1 MAIPPALSD
10 TVVMKRLFLLAV
22 IVVGIPAAK
31 LFADSEGDVA
41 AAPLLA
47 LTNQAVIIDETSNKF
62 QMDQEKPKNVSMFTL
77 SNAVVWTADMDI
89 DSDGRETPL
98 CNKKRDPWHQSQLSC
113 GTDIA
118 ADETPYF
125 VIPIG
130 KPANY
135 RKRGIEIG
143 QVAAI
148 VYSNQ
153 VAYAIFLDECGDRS
167 LIGEASIATANILGI
182 DADPKTG
189 GTDGPVTYIV
199 FTGESGR
206 ITDPKDY
213 ADHKKVIEI
222 GNRRAKELLTHYG
235 ATNAIAAA
243 SAPAK

>member
-1 MAIPPALSD
+1 
-10 TVVMKRLFLLAV
+10 MKQVLAV
-22 IVVGIPAAK
+22 IGILALLSTK
-31 LFADSEGDVA
+31 TFAGSEGDVA
-41 AAPLLA
+41 ASQLLA
-47 LTNQAVIIDETSNKF
+47 LTNQAVIVDETSNQF
-62 QMDQEKPKNVSMFTL
+62 RMDGERPKNVSMLTL
-77 SNAVVWTADMDI
+77 TNAVIWTADMDI

-98 CNKKRDPWHQSQLSC
+98 CNKKRDPWHQNQLSC

-135 RKRGIEIG
+135 QKRGIEIG

-153 VAYAIFLDECGDRS
+153 VAYAIFLDECGDRT
-167 LIGEASIATANILGI
+167 LIGEASIATANILGV
-182 DADPKTG
+182 DSDPRTG

-213 ADHKKVIEI
+213 ADHKKVVEI
-222 GNRRAKELLTHYG
+222 GVRRTRQLLAESSGTNLV
-235 ATNAIAAA
+235 AT
-243 SAPAK
+243 APAPSKK